1 MAKFFYAIIVGLV
14 GAGIVHVAMLLLLPA
29 LSQRDAWTSLAS
41 AAPLYETVAQDRAPT
56 ALGEDPFFT
65 SAACRFDLSEGPV
78 TVAAQ
83 GSVPFWSI
91 SIYDREG
98 QNLYSLTDR
107 ALAGQ
112 LGLVL
117 LDPSQA
123 SAQANAEPD
132 PQAPTPVRI
141 DTEEGILVLRGF
153 NPDPSWTASMRA
165 FLSSLRCSRPA
176 ETTAPA
182 Q

>member
-1 MAKFFYAIIVGLV
+1 MAKIFYVILVGLV

-29 LSQRDAWTSLAS
+29 LSQRDAWTSLAG
-41 AAPLYETVAQDRAPT
+41 AAPLYETVAQDRVPT
-56 ALGEDPFFT
+56 ALGQDPFFA
-65 SAACRFDLSEGPV
+65 SAACRFDLSDGPI

-83 GSVPFWSI
+83 GSVPFWSV
-91 SIYDREG
+91 SVYGREG

-112 LGLVL
+112 LSLVL

-123 SAQANAEPD
+123 AAQRGTEPD
-132 PQAPTPVRI
+132 PAAPTPVQV
-141 DTEEGILVLRGF
+141 DTEEGILVLRSF
-153 NPDPSWTASMRA
+153 DPDPSWTAIVRG
-165 FLSSLRCSRPA
+165 FLSSLRCARPA
-176 ETTAPA
+176 ETAAP